1 MVTMTQEFSN
11 PDNMDE
17 AIWRAPEADSHVTPG
32 EIAVGVVIGRTSEY
46 FDFFVFGLASVLV
59 FPTVFFPHKDT
70 IEAILLSFV
79 IFSLAFVAR
88 PIGTVLFMHLQNRW
102 GRSGKLTAALFL
114 LGTATVSVGFLP
126 DYATAGGT
134 AIFML
139 VVLRTLQGIAVGG
152 TWDGLP
158 SLLAINAPP
167 SRRGWYAML
176 GQLGAPVG
184 FVLAGGLF
192 LYLNG
197 TLSKTDFV
205 DWGWRYPFFVAFAI
219 NVVAL
224 FARLRLVVA
233 EDFSRMLEKS
243 ELEPTNAKELINA
256 QSGNILIGA
265 FSALATYA
273 LFHLVTIFPLS
284 WVPLGMVETESQV
297 LTVQLVGGALAIISI
312 IASGFIAD
320 RIGRARTL
328 SSVAVLI
335 GVFSLFVPSLLNGG
349 ASAQNAF
356 ILIGFILLGLSYGQ
370 SHGVV
375 SGSFPRRYRYTGA
388 ALTADIGWLIGAAF
402 APLVALGLAVK
413 FGTIAVGAYVMS
425 GVICTLIALWMYNKK
440 TVGSVEN

>member
-1 MVTMTQEFSN
+1 MASMTQEFSN
-11 PDNMDE
+11 PESMDE

-46 FDFFVFGLASVLV
+46 FDFFVYGLASVLV

-70 IEAILLSFV
+70 VEALLLSFV
-79 IFSLAFVAR
+79 IFSLAFLAR
-88 PIGTVLFMHLQNRW
+88 PLGTVLFMHMQKRW

-126 DYATAGGT
+126 SYATAGGT

-184 FVLAGGLF
+184 FILAAGLF

-233 EDFSRMLEKS
+233 EDFSRMLQKS
-243 ELEPTNAKELINA
+243 ELEPTSAKELINA

-265 FSALATYA
+265 FSVLATYA
-273 LFHLVTIFPLS
+273 LFHLVTVFPLS
-284 WVPLGMVETESQV
+284 WVPLGLVETESEV
-297 LTVQLVGGALAIISI
+297 LTVQLAGAVLAIIAI
-312 IASGFIAD
+312 FVSGMIAD
-320 RIGRARTL
+320 RIGRAKT
-328 SSVAVLI
+328 
-335 GVFSLFVPSLLNGG
+335 
-349 ASAQNAF
+349 
-356 ILIGFILLGLSYGQ
+356 
-370 SHGVV
+370 
-375 SGSFPRRYRYTGA
+375 
-388 ALTADIGWLIGAAF
+388 
-402 APLVALGLAVK
+402 LAV
-413 FGTIAVGAYVMS
+413 
-425 GVICTLIALWMYNKK
+425 
-440 TVGSVEN
+440 

>member
-11 PDNMDE
+11 PEGMDE

-88 PIGTVLFMHLQNRW
+88 PLGTVLFMHLQKRW

-126 DYATAGGT
+126 SYATAGGT
-134 AIFML
+134 AIFL
-139 VVLRTLQGIAVGG
+139 LIILRVLQGIAVGG

-184 FVLAGGLF
+184 FILAAGLF

-197 TLSKTDFV
+197 ILSKTDFI

-265 FSALATYA
+265 FSSLATYA
-273 LFHLVTIFPLS
+273 LFHLVTVFPLS

-297 LTVQLVGGALAIISI
+297 LTVQLAGAVLAIVSI

-320 RIGRARTL
+320 RIGRTKTL
-328 SSVAVLI
+328 SGVAVLI
-335 GVFSLFVPSLLNGG
+335 GLFSLVVPSLLNGG
-349 ASAQNAF
+349 AAAQNAF
-356 ILIGFILLGLSYGQ
+356 ILVGFILLGLSYGQ

-388 ALTADIGWLIGAAF
+388 ALTADLGWLIGAAF

-413 FGTIAVGAYVMS
+413 FGTIAVGAYVLS
-425 GVICTLIALWMYNKK
+425 GAICTVIAMAMYNRKAAGK
-440 TVGSVEN
+440 

>member
-1 MVTMTQEFSN
+1 MATMTQEFSN
-11 PDNMDE
+11 PENMDE

-46 FDFFVFGLASVLV
+46 FDFFVFGLASVMV

-70 IEAILLSFV
+70 VEAILLSFV
-79 IFSLAFVAR
+79 VFSLAFVAR

-126 DYATAGGT
+126 SYATAGGA

-139 VVLRTLQGIAVGG
+139 IVLRTLQGIAVGG

-184 FVLAGGLF
+184 FLLAAGLF

-197 TLSKTDFV
+197 TLSKADFI

-265 FSALATYA
+265 FSSLATYA
-273 LFHLVTIFPLS
+273 LFHLVTVFPLS

-297 LTVQLVGGALAIISI
+297 LTVQLAGAVLAIVAIF
-312 IASGFIAD
+312 ASGLVAD
-320 RIGRARTL
+320 RIGRAKTL
-328 SSVAVLI
+328 GGTAVLI
-335 GVFSLFVPSLLNGG
+335 GLFSLVVPALLNGG
-349 ASAQNAF
+349 AAAQNTF
-356 ILIGFILLGLSYGQ
+356 ILVGFILLGLSYGQ

-402 APLVALGLAVK
+402 APLVALGLAVN
-413 FGTIAVGAYVMS
+413 FGTIAVGAYVLS
-425 GVICTLIALWMYNKK
+425 GAVCTVIALTMYERK
-440 TVGSVEN
+440 TAAK